1 MRTVLALAV
10 AVLVASGAVAPHA
23 HAGPLG
29 SQGCQACVV
38 GSGVEAGSA
47 VPDLAPLPRVAESAP
62 GSPGPAPVFGAPL
75 GAVPGQS
82 PPLA

>member
-1 MRTVLALAV
+1 MRAVLALAV
-10 AVLVASGAVAPHA
+10 AFLVASGALAPHA

-29 SQGCQACVV
+29 SHACQACVV
-38 GSGVEAGSA
+38 GTGEEAGSA
-47 VPDLAPLPRVAESAP
+47 TPDFAPPRVVAAEAPASPGLAPVL
-62 GSPGPAPVFGAPL
+62 GAPL

>member
-1 MRTVLALAV
+1 VRAVLALAV
-10 AVLVASGAVAPHA
+10 VLLLASGAVAPHA

-29 SQGCQACVV
+29 SHACLACVA
-38 GSGVEAGSA
+38 GSGEEAASA
-47 VPDLAPLPRVAESAP
+47 APDLAPPQMVAVEAP
-62 GSPGPAPVFGAPL
+62 ASPGLAPVLGAPL